1 MMASMSIICIFGAA
15 IASGSGG
22 QTWYCTVNDTA
33 KDNKSFKDPSF
44 WHLADGTTMT
54 EFSTE
59 DEYYAY
65 NTMYLQVAPT
75 FPGGPLHLGSVA
87 EDKSSYITIYSG

>member
-1 MMASMSIICIFGAA
+1 
-15 IASGSGG
+15 
-22 QTWYCTVNDTA
+22 
-33 KDNKSFKDPSF
+33 
-44 WHLADGTTMT
+44 MT

-87 EDKSSYITIYSG
+87 EDKSSYITIYSGQLPTHGVFLEKGTITCNRSSPPSAHTLSGNVTVVAPRSAPCSP